1 MVDMKNKKDNK
12 FKIVCKEC
20 GSENTFL
27 ELNIDWDGDLND
39 FEIRCRDC
47 NCWQNGDDF
56 VAKK

>member
-1 MVDMKNKKDNK
+1 MKNKKDNK

-20 GSENTFL
+20 GSENTFI